1 MTRTMLGMTLVALT
15 LALGML
21 LALSSAPRAPG
32 TLPDPSLD
40 EPPSPGS

>member
-1 MTRTMLGMTLVALT
+1 MTRTLLGVTLVVLTLT
-15 LALGML
+15 LALL